1 VVQQPQITDEALLLH
16 AWGDVL
22 RRYRKWQGL
31 SRKELARRA
40 GISSVFLGEIER
52 GEKDAS
58 SHSMCRLA
66 EALGVPLGELYMR
79 VAAQLDRDVQ
89 PDKAGQTALP
99 MGMRET
105 PGEYLDAVSAA
116 NDETA
121 FDLYKRVRLLPS
133 DQQVLLLALANTMR

>member
-1 VVQQPQITDEALLLH
+1 MVQQPHVTDEALLLH

-58 SHSMCRLA
+58 SHSMCSLA